1 MSTIIEKHITKK
13 SNTDEIIMRLQKE
26 NNQLRNTVE
35 LLAKRMIS
43 YEENMK
49 KMREELDELKIT
61 KRNNTFKELKRENII
76 INPEIVKKK
85 LKKRSIYSIC
95 DLMEHYYNKK
105 YPIKCLSKMRYQ
117 YFFNGSWINDD
128 NAEIIIDILFNNFEK
143 VFLQINT
150 LENYDMDNFLNNQK
164 FIYGLGNMKK
174 TFKNHLRNLLQIAQT
189 SH

>member
-1 MSTIIEKHITKK
+1 MSTTIAKRSKKK
-13 SNTDEIIMRLQKE
+13 SYSDEIIMRLQKE

-35 LLAKRMIS
+35 ILANRMLS

-61 KRNNTFKELKRENII
+61 KRANTFKELKRENINI
-76 INPEIVKKK
+76 DPEIVKKK

-128 NAEIIIDILFNNFEK
+128 NAEIIIDIIFNNFEK
-143 VFLQINT
+143 VFLHINT
-150 LENYDMDNFLNNQK
+150 LDNYNMDNFLNNQK
-164 FIYGLGNMKK
+164 FIYGLSNMKK